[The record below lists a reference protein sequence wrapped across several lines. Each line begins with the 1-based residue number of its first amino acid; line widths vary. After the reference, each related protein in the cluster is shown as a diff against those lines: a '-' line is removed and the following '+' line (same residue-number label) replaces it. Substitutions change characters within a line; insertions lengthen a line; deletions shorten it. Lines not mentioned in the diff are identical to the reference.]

1 MIRRIITIDET
12 KCDGCGLCATACHEG
27 AIGIVEGKAKLL
39 REHYCDGLGDC
50 LPACPQGAIS
60 FQEREAPAYD
70 EAAVL
75 REKEANMGGP
85 ATARQ
90 QNRLT
95 NWPVQ
100 IKLAP
105 VTAPF
110 FQNAELL
117 VAADCTAYAYANIH
131 EDFIRGR
138 VLLMG
143 CTKLDGIDYAEKLG
157 TILKNNPIRRVTVL
171 RMQVPCCGGMEFAV
185 RRAVET
191 SGKDIPWNV
200 VVISPQGRIV
210 AQREM

>member
-1 MIRRIITIDET
+1 MIRRIITIDES
-12 KCDGCGLCATACHEG
+12 KCDGCGLCAGACHEG
-27 AIGIVEGKAKLL
+27 AIGIVEGKARLL

-60 FQEREAPAYD
+60 FEEREAPAYD

-75 REKEANMGGP
+75 REKANNAGG
-85 ATARQ
+85 AVLARQ
-90 QNRLT
+90 KNRLT

-105 VTAPF
+105 ITAPF
-110 FQNAELL
+110 FQGTELL

-143 CTKLDGIDYAEKLG
+143 CTKLDGVDYAEKLG
-157 TILKNNPIRRVTVL
+157 AILKNNDIRGVTVL

-185 RRAVET
+185 SRAVEE
-191 SGKDIPWNV
+191 SGKAIPWNV
-200 VVISPQGRIV
+200 AVISPDGRIL
-210 AQREM
+210 QRREM

>member
-1 MIRRIITIDET
+1 MIRRIITIDEN

-27 AIGIVEGKAKLL
+27 AIGIVDGKAKLL
-39 REHYCDGLGDC
+39 RQHYCDGLGDC

-60 FQEREAPAYD
+60 FEEREAPAYD

-75 REKEANMGGP
+75 REKANNAGGP
-85 ATARQ
+85 AMARQ
-90 QNRLT
+90 QNRLS

-110 FQNAELL
+110 FQGAELL

-143 CTKLDGIDYAEKLG
+143 CTKLDGVDYSEKLEA
-157 TILKNNPIRRVTVL
+157 ILKNNDIRGITVL

-185 RRAVET
+185 SRAREA
-191 SGKDIPWNV
+191 SGKTIPCTV
-200 VVISPQGRIV
+200 AVISPDGRLLQ
-210 AQREM
+210 QREI